1 MNPHRSM
8 PPAVETYFT
17 SANKSRLEAFTSAF
31 DKDALILDNHR
42 EIKGMEA
49 IKSWC
54 EAEILEPNVTFE
66 IVDMDDINNTIVV
79 IAKVDGDFDKSNLP
93 DPLLLKHQFLVNNNK
108 IKELIITLP

>member
-1 MNPHRSM
+1 MNPHRPM

-17 SANKSRLEAFTSAF
+17 SANKSRLETFTSAF
-31 DKDALILDNHR
+31 DKDALILDNHH

-54 EAEILEPNVTFE
+54 EAEILGPNVTFE
-66 IVDMDDINNTIVV
+66 IVDTDDTNNTVV
-79 IAKVDGDFDKSNLP
+79 VTVKVDGDFDKSNLP

>member
-1 MNPHRSM
+1 MNPHRTLPS
-8 PPAVETYFT
+8 AVETYFT
-17 SANKSRLEAFTSAF
+17 SANKSQLEVLTSAF

-54 EAEILEPNVTFE
+54 EAEILGPNVTFE
-66 IVDMDDINNTIVV
+66 IVDMDDSNNTIVV

-93 DPLLLKHQFLVNNNK
+93 DPLLLKHQFIVNNNK